1 MNAQNIP
8 HPGGVGWAARRGLP
22 NAGAPSV
29 GAGAVLATVIPI
41 RFQVEPLI
49 VVESQRGDLSLFPD
63 SSRFAR
69 NSPLRRRGY
78 ALRIMRR
85 LI

>member
-1 MNAQNIP
+1 MSAQSIP
-8 HPGGVGWAARRGLP
+8 ILAA
-22 NAGAPSV
+22 AGRHVAV
-29 GAGAVLATVIPI
+29 CGMQARQALGAGAVLATVIPI

-49 VVESQRGDLSLFPD
+49 VVESQQGKISLFPD

-69 NSPLRRRGY
+69 NSPLRRRGG